1 MAGFRDHEELT
12 TQWQRGLG
20 LFSFTG
26 LEIEPV
32 DGADHR
38 LSFRRY
44 RARHGEFK
52 FQIVGLWTWFMKE
65 RENHYKQAI
74 QGAFH
79 HADWLLGAPT
89 VVLGDFND
97 NASYRSTNWL
107 ELLETCKPVGLV
119 SAYRTWT
126 GQAFGHETN
135 STDFSSSA
143 TSRWLS

>member
-1 MAGFRDHEELT
+1 MAGFRDHDELA

-44 RARHGEFK
+44 RARHGGLE

-89 VVLGDFND
+89 VVLGTPPNKR
-97 NASYRSTNWL
+97 AGGR
-107 ELLETCKPVGLV
+107 LV
-119 SAYRTWT
+119 SELGRLCARACVR
-126 GQAFGHETN
+126 GRG
-135 STDFSSSA
+135 
-143 TSRWLS
+143 R